1 MNNSNSPIMRALQHS
16 YNSHPS
22 KSSLLRSL
30 LSLLPNHNVDMK
42 ATIDVDE
49 TLQELLNLAAHDPD
63 VDKQITNN
71 LLEHYGFLSQLDPS
85 ATSTCQQQSD
95 NDSTIARSGESHAP
109 KPAMHKRWTSS
120 TPSLTQI
127 IDNTPNASIW
137 SATDPIFDRQ
147 IVLKEYDDASIDP
160 DSKNNHETHFLR
172 EAQITGQ
179 LEHPNIIPVYAVS
192 WNKHGIPYYT
202 MKHVHGDTLS
212 ECIESYHRDNTK
224 HTIQSLRPLL
234 DIFVNVC
241 RAISYAHSRGV
252 IHRDIKPSNIV
263 IGSYGEV
270 MVIDWGR
277 GSIPATFPESLPT
290 TPNAVPAELREDCQ
304 TLTEDYPAAPHYR
317 APEQLAND
325 TVTRLADVY
334 SLGGVLFTLLTG
346 RPPLT
351 GTPLSELIG
360 TDDAEEFP
368 PLETITPSG
377 PIQLV
382 AIVNKA
388 MQCAPKQR
396 YSDVLSL
403 LSDLQAVMVDESIAV
418 CPDTILAASARLIR
432 KRPFLASIAGTILTL
447 GLISLSIST
456 FIVDKSNEQVRVR
469 LTNSRILMREAVLLR
484 DELTAKHSEEA
495 LAKESAL
502 HSQQIALRQERITAE
517 QADLADSARTDASH
531 QLELSIKLVM
541 DAQQSANRA
550 AEAKADAYEAL
561 KATEIGEAKV
571 LQLATVIRN
580 ERVRQLTTQANHLI
594 DLVRPGEAIL
604 PLVTALTISDNGG
617 NSRTAGLSLANSLMD
632 QSPSLGHIEL
642 TQLFSTNF
650 LKPAQL
656 NISTSLACLSFNPAK
671 ATYQLL
677 CLPSNTHRQDFKPV
691 THEIAELPTVVLHN
705 HQNESLVVVI
715 PNTNATSIS
724 VYSADTSKPPI
735 SFTIGV
741 RVTSAI
747 LSPSRHLIIV
757 GTHTGGGH
765 AFDLDDGSLRT
776 ILSDVGAPIT
786 TLAMH
791 GNSSIAAF
799 ATALR
804 VHIVRDPLGNSR
816 TIQSLQLS
824 STAAGLHFNS
834 AKSLVVVTSRGYV
847 NEYSPLPNAVRRI
860 RFRPPV
866 NGSELRNLSVH
877 PNGAIL
883 LDHSSNH
890 LTLLSNKLAE
900 TTVQSPLTISVRS
913 MQFSADGQFVLTT
926 TDRRITTIWDCSSM
940 KPRNIPMLSDH
951 LVIAMELNMPNEFLY
966 TLHSDTSLR
975 TWKLPPQNAI
985 ATANSDHSHEPTAK
999 STLAR
1004 FQLMLTVR
1012 PSESDLGITAAQ
1024 ALQYLADRP
1033 KDSK

>member
-1 MNNSNSPIMRALQHS
+1 MRALQHA
-16 YNSHPS
+16 YNNHPS
-22 KSSLLRSL
+22 KSALLRSL
-30 LSLLPNHNVDMK
+30 LTLLPNHNMDMQ

-49 TLQELLNLAAHDPD
+49 TLQKLLNLAEQDAE

-71 LLEHYGFLSQLDPS
+71 LLEHYGYLSQLDPS
-85 ATSTCQQQSD
+85 ATSTSQQRSD
-95 NDSTIARSGESHAP
+95 NDSTIARPSESHPP
-109 KPAMHKRWTSS
+109 KPAPQKRSTSS

-137 SATDPIFDRQ
+137 SANDPILDRQ

-160 DSKNNHETHFLR
+160 KSRTHHETQFLR

-192 WNKHGIPYYT
+192 WNKDGKPYYT
-202 MKHVHGDTLS
+202 MKLVHGDTLS
-212 ECIESYHRDNTK
+212 EYIESYHRDNTK

-252 IHRDIKPSNIV
+252 IHRDIKPSNIA

-270 MVIDWGR
+270 MVINWGR
-277 GSIPATFPESLPT
+277 GSIPAAFSDSLPT
-290 TPNAVPAELREDCQ
+290 ASSAASAELQEDGQ
-304 TLTEDYPAAPHYR
+304 TVTGDYPTAPHYR
-317 APEQLAND
+317 SPEQIADD
-325 TVTRLADVY
+325 TVTRLTDVY
-334 SLGGVLFTLLTG
+334 SLGGVLFSILTG
-346 RPPLT
+346 RPPKT
-351 GTPLSELIG
+351 ETSLSELMG

-368 PLETITPSG
+368 ALKNITLSG

-388 MQCAPKQR
+388 MQCTPQKR
-396 YSDVLSL
+396 YSEVVTL
-403 LSDLQAVMVDESIAV
+403 LADLQAVLVDESIDV
-418 CPDTILAASARLIR
+418 CPDTILRASTRWIR
-432 KRPFLASIAGTILTL
+432 KRPILASIAGTILTL
-447 GLISLSIST
+447 GLISLSVST
-456 FIVDKSNEQVRVR
+456 FVVDKSNEQVRVR
-469 LTNSRILMREAVLLR
+469 LGNSRILMREGVFLR
-484 DELTAKHSEEA
+484 NELTAKHSEES

-502 HSQQIALRQERITAE
+502 HSHQIALRQERVAAD
-517 QADLADSARTDASH
+517 QADLANTARTDASH
-531 QLELSIKLVM
+531 QLELTIKSVM
-541 DAQQSANRA
+541 DAQQSAIRA
-550 AEAKADAYEAL
+550 AEAKAAAYAAL
-561 KATEIGEAKV
+561 KTTEIGKANV
-571 LQLATVIRN
+571 LQLAAVIRS

-594 DLVRPGEAIL
+594 VLGRRGEAIL
-604 PLVTALTISDNGG
+604 PLVTALTMSDNGG
-617 NSRTAGLSLANSLMD
+617 NSHTGRLRLANSLME

-642 TQLFSTNF
+642 THLFSTNF
-650 LKPAQL
+650 LKPTQL
-656 NISTSLACLSFNPAK
+656 NISTSLGCLSFNPAK

-677 CLPSNTHRQDFKPV
+677 CLPSNPRHPDFKPV
-691 THEIAELPTVVLHN
+691 THDIAELPTVVLHN
-705 HQNESLVVVI
+705 HQNDTLVVVM

-724 VYSADTSKPPI
+724 VHSADTSKPPI

-757 GTHTGGGH
+757 GTQTGGGH
-765 AFDLDDGSLRT
+765 SFDLGDGSLKT

-786 TLAMH
+786 GLAIH

-799 ATALR
+799 STASR
-804 VHIVRDPLGNSR
+804 VHIVSDPLGDSR
-816 TIQSLQLS
+816 TIKSLQLS
-824 STAAGLHFNS
+824 STAASLYFNS
-834 AKSLVVVTSRGYV
+834 AESLVVVTSRGYV

-866 NGSELRNLSVH
+866 NGSVLRNVSVH
-877 PNGAIL
+877 PNGSIL

-890 LTLLSNKLAE
+890 LTLLSNNLAE

-913 MQFSADGQFVLTT
+913 MKFSANGQFFLTT
-926 TDRRITTIWDCSSM
+926 TDRRITTIWDSSSM
-940 KPRNIPMLSDH
+940 KPRNIPMQSDH
-951 LVIAMELNMPNEFLY
+951 LVIAMELDIPNEFLY

-975 TWKLPPQNAI
+975 TWKLPPQNTI
-985 ATANSDHSHEPTAK
+985 ATANSDHSHKPTAK

-1012 PSESDLGITAAQ
+1012 PSESDLGITAVQ
-1024 ALQYLADRP
+1024 ALEYLADHH
-1033 KDSK
+1033 KGSK